1 MAKLLAVSVIN
12 DVHTDNRLHRTCSVW
27 RDRGY
32 EVVVYGRNFPNKAPV
47 VDRPYEVKRF
57 SCTFTKG
64 PFFYLEYSLRLFKAL
79 QHIRPDVYLANDL
92 DTLWPNAFWAWRR
105 GKPLVYDSHEYYC
118 GVPELARRPVVR
130 SMWRAIEKACIPF
143 VTEAVTVSSSIAEAY
158 QSEHGLPFTVIRN
171 IPQSSHDPIPLL
183 KQLDPLFDSTIPMVL
198 LQGAGINVDRG
209 AEELVASMALV
220 NLPLQLYIIGSGD
233 VLPALK
239 KEVSRLGLQH
249 KVIFKDRLPSL
260 ALKAYTQAATIG
272 VSLDKPSN
280 PNYTW
285 SLPNKLFDFLQAG
298 VPLIVSPVVEVAKI
312 ITSTGAGVVLP
323 EVTPSAIAMAL
334 QAALEDKDGWG
345 QKAANA
351 RAASVEYVWDKEV
364 RHWHG
369 VIDRTEG
376 TNEQRVA
383 IVSMDVPK
391 EPLYGGTA
399 EVWSQAVALAES
411 GCPVDLH
418 CFYSKREGFHGG
430 FSHPNLRMY
439 YYPRQGISAFLS
451 SWPYIIAS
459 RASFPLLRRLL
470 IGKIPIIAHGYH
482 SLWPALF
489 DKRLAARTFLRIHN
503 PERLYYQS
511 LREQAKG
518 VKKLFFTREVWL
530 LRRLEQKLF
539 PHWPLAGAWALTPG
553 DAAVLGPFFKPSV
566 EVIHPGISPLPT
578 DSDSSFAS
586 IEKPYVLFH
595 GKLSVSE
602 NETAA
607 LLIARAARQ
616 HPSVRFVVAGHGAS
630 SALRAALQ
638 EANVHWVDSPR
649 QEEMTWWLR
658 GAAVHGLWALQ
669 AAGVKFKLLHALQS
683 SGRVVGNALLVQ
695 GTGLESLVTVVDQE
709 KEWIQSVVQAVHQ
722 PLDAAEREERR
733 RVMEGW
739 SPQRMVEQIRQRLD
753 ALGL

>member
-1 MAKLLAVSVIN
+1 M
-12 DVHTDNRLHRTCSVW
+12 
-27 RDRGY
+27 
-32 EVVVYGRNFPNKAPV
+32 
-47 VDRPYEVKRF
+47 
-57 SCTFTKG
+57 
-64 PFFYLEYSLRLFKAL
+64 
-79 QHIRPDVYLANDL
+79 
-92 DTLWPNAFWAWRR
+92 
-105 GKPLVYDSHEYYC
+105 
-118 GVPELARRPVVR
+118 
-130 SMWRAIEKACIPF
+130 
-143 VTEAVTVSSSIAEAY
+143 
-158 QSEHGLPFTVIRN
+158 
-171 IPQSSHDPIPLL
+171 
-183 KQLDPLFDSTIPMVL
+183 
-198 LQGAGINVDRG
+198 
-209 AEELVASMALV
+209 
-220 NLPLQLYIIGSGD
+220 
-233 VLPALK
+233 
-239 KEVSRLGLQH
+239 
-249 KVIFKDRLPSL
+249 
-260 ALKAYTQAATIG
+260 KAYTQAATIG

-323 EVTPSAIAMAL
+323 EVTPYAIATAL

-553 DAAVLGPFFKPSV
+553 DAAVLAPFFKPSV

-739 SPQRMVEQIRQRLD
+739 SPQRMVEQIRQRVD